1 MFETT
6 HNTLA
11 SLFRRGLLQS
21 SDLDLAAV
29 RRQLHDYEML
39 LERSHSNSEI
49 RSFLAEYDALM
60 RLVEVILICSGFRL
74 GPQPHRV
81 LKDVVDSL
89 VADSRILEISEA
101 RHGAKKM
108 SINPRPSTREQ
119 LGSIRRLVEAEVER
133 EIYPLL
139 NN

>member
-1 MFETT
+1 
-6 HNTLA
+6 
-11 SLFRRGLLQS
+11 
-21 SDLDLAAV
+21 
-29 RRQLHDYEML
+29 ML
-39 LERSHSNSEI
+39 LERSNSNSEI